1 MSPATLKKRPLT
13 NLYDDRPAWLA
24 NAHRALDEAVFAAYG

>member
-1 MSPATLKKRPLT
+1 MMISTTLKKRPLT

-24 NAHRALDEAVFAAYG
+24 NAHRVLDETVFAA